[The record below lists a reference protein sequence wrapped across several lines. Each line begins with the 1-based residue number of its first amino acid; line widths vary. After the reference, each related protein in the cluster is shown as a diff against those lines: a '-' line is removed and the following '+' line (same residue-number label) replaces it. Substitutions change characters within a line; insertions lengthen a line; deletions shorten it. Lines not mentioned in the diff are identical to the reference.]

1 MYNVGQLVV
10 YGGHGVCRV
19 DGMEERTVDRKQVTY
34 YVLKPLDH
42 GQTEFYVPVHN
53 PVALAKLRCL
63 LTKQELVSLLRSE
76 KTSENCWI
84 PEENRRKQRYKEL
97 INSSDFA
104 SLVQMVNTLQIHRQ
118 QQLEAGK
125 KFHLCDENFLR
136 DAKRTLEGEIS
147 VVLEIPVAQ
156 IPEALQKLLDQQT
169 TGST

>member
-19 DGMEERTVDRKQVTY
+19 DGVVERTVDRKQVTY

-76 KTSENCWI
+76 KSLENCWI

-104 SLVQMVNTLQIHRQ
+104 SLVQMVNTLLIHRQ

-136 DAKRTLEGEIS
+136 DAKRILDSEIC
-147 VVLEIPVAQ
+147 VVLEIPAGEV
-156 IPEALQKLLDQQT
+156 PEAIESLLMEEI
-169 TGST
+169 SR